1 MYAIM
6 NTNSVVKGVISQMSP
21 QGYLHN
27 KLDVKVLILFIL
39 ARIETPLDVDQIYEV
54 AYQDDSLNYFMLAES
69 LHELSD
75 TGHLHLDDQNKY
87 TITEK
92 GRKHGSYT
100 EDSLAVP
107 VVEKVS
113 VSIQAKID
121 QLRRESLLSTA
132 VTQDEHGNWVATLH
146 YADNSLPLMSIS
158 LFAPNETHGKLMAEN
173 MRKNITDIYKAALD
187 AATDEK
193 KGRKRKVYED

>member
-1 MYAIM
+1 
-6 NTNSVVKGVISQMSP
+6 MSP

-54 AYQDDSLNYFMLAES
+54 AYQDESLNYFMLAES
-69 LHELSD
+69 LHELTD
-75 TGHLHLDDQNKY
+75 TGHLNVDDQNRY

-121 QLRRESLLSTA
+121 QLRRESLLSTE
-132 VTQDEHGNWVATLH
+132 VTQDEKGNWIATLH
-146 YADNSLPLMSIS
+146 YSDNDMPLMSVS
-158 LFAPNETHGKLMAEN
+158 LFAPNEAHGQAMAEN
-173 MRKNITDIYKAALD
+173 MKKNITSIYKAAVD

-193 KGRKRKVYED
+193 KNRSRRTYED